1 MKPTTGGSRDGCTG
15 SRHSAIEHF
24 CMESEAYK
32 IEGGQPKKEMQL
44 FEQMQLEGM
53 TPDKFTFVQVIKAC
67 ACLGAFQDM
76 AGLFI
81 SRSFKVVVSLM
92 SLWAVAWL
100 SVWEMWEH

>member
-15 SRHSAIEHF
+15 TRHSAIELF
-24 CMESEAYK
+24 CKESEAYK
-32 IEGGQPKKEMQL
+32 ICEGGQPKKEVQL
-44 FEQMQLEGM
+44 FKQMQLEGM
-53 TPDKFTFVQVIKAC
+53 TPDKFIFVQVIKAC

-81 SRSFKVVVSLM
+81 NSSFKVVVSLM

-100 SVWEMWEH
+100 TCM